1 MEVDNPSGGQIMII
15 MMIIM
20 IMTMIS
26 IIKVHLGLHAKA
38 NIRFK
43 SKYESSLADLLDF
56 LFEDRCFW
64 TSSANDIYDISY
76 ISRSLLDLRKFP
88 QFSSPI

>member
-56 LFEDRCFW
+56 LFEDRCF
-64 TSSANDIYDISY
+64 
-76 ISRSLLDLRKFP
+76 
-88 QFSSPI
+88 